1 MSGVWRP
8 TAREA
13 LLAQRSLE
21 ARGMRDGDLRTAWE
35 TFVRRCG
42 GSGNESLASV
52 VSRLPRDDTA
62 LSKLLGQDA
71 VRVGHMFIRE
81 SQKAS

>member
-1 MSGVWRP
+1 MSGVWQP

-13 LLAQRSLE
+13 LLARRSLE
-21 ARGMRDGDLRTAWE
+21 ARGLKDGDLRTAWE

-52 VSRLPRDDTA
+52 VSRLPRDDA
-62 LSKLLGQDA
+62 KLSDLLGKDA
-71 VRVGHMFIRE
+71 VRVGHMLIAGR
-81 SQKAS
+81 